1 MGGWKR
7 SGERVGE
14 YRARNGTKGTLRLL
28 NCARTCVPLSF
39 FDFVRLLHFPFP
51 RSTYIYIYTS
61 FMLFLD
67 STTRENNDSA
77 TYSSLPRVTFPF
89 FTDSNFSPLE
99 RGGIILFKQKVT
111 RECQRERKRYT
122 WNRGLFP
129 SLPLKLCFR
138 TNSNRRRKREREGLF
153 EKGSAKFS

>member
-1 MGGWKR
+1 MEEKRRTGWGISGKKR
-7 SGERVGE
+7 NERNAAFIKLCADVC
-14 YRARNGTKGTLRLL
+14 APLLLRLRPPTPL
-28 NCARTCVPLSF
+28 PLS
-39 FDFVRLLHFPFP
+39 PI
-51 RSTYIYIYTS
+51 YIYIYT
-61 FMLFLD
+61 FFILFLD

-111 RECQRERKRYT
+111 RECQRERERYT

-129 SLPLKLCFR
+129 SLLLKLCFR
-138 TNSNRRRKREREGLF
+138 TNSNRRRERERERGF
-153 EKGSAKFS
+153 V